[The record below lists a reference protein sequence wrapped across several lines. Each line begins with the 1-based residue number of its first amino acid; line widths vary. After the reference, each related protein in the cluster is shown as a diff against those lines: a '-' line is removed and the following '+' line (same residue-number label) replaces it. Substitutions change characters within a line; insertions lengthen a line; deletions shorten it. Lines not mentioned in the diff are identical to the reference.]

1 MYGHLGKD
9 VTIEEGQ
16 LAARLTGISMLS
28 TLKSYIGDLN
38 KVKRIVKVLGLVNS
52 EPSFAQQPMVMNGF
66 SNLMVEVFGE
76 RGKHARSAVGVAALP
91 NNISVEIEMI
101 VELK

>member
-1 MYGHLGKD
+1 MFGHLGKD

-16 LAARLTGISMLS
+16 LAARLTGISMIS
-28 TLKSYIGDLN
+28 TLKAYIGDLN

-52 EPSFAQQPMVMNGF
+52 EPNFTQQPQVMNGF
-66 SNLMVEVFGE
+66 SNLMVEIFGE
-76 RGKHARSAVGVAALP
+76 RGKHARSALGVAALP
-91 NNISVEIEMI
+91 NNISVVIEMI